1 MPNFPNTQGFCYLFF
16 QTIFRAK
23 FDLGAF
29 DPEDIEVRVDNQTL
43 SVQAKHT
50 QRSQNSSSGQYFCR
64 AMVLPDG
71 VRTEELKSKLEKVTG
86 AILNH

>member
-1 MPNFPNTQGFCYLFF
+1 MNAFAVLL

-23 FDLGAF
+23 FNLETF

-50 QRSQNSSSGQYFCR
+50 QRTQNSSSGQYFCR
-64 AMVLPDG
+64 AMLLPDG
-71 VRTEELKSKLEKVTG
+71 VRTDELKSTLDKVV
-86 AILNH
+86 ASYYLSR